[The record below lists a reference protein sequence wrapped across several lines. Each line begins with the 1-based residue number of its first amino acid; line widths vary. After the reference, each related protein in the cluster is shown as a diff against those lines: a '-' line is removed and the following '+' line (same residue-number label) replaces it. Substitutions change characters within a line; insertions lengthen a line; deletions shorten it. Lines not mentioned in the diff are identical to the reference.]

1 MQNIRFSFIL
11 PHWGVFSLVAL
22 FAAGCGGDSLT
33 EPQPDDPDDPGQP
46 PPNALPLRTD
56 LGTLGGESSYAY
68 DVNDGGVVVGASQNA
83 DGLFHG
89 FRWTVSGGLQPLSPL
104 PGDRESRAVAITAD
118 GTVLGISIAAGGA
131 TRPVIWAPSGTVEEL
146 AIPPITGAQLTPNDR
161 NAQGAVAGDA
171 LFTDDPE
178 ALVHAWVWSS
188 GAEFTDLA
196 SQLEV
201 PFENY
206 AAAIND
212 GGQVVGTLGAGLWRA
227 YVWRPQ
233 SGGQTLGVPGTV
245 PDRTQVT
252 AQGVNGDGRVAGWA
266 RLLPPEDDADAP
278 PDSPFASFG
287 SYGYVWSEG
296 SGFTLLAGFPGE
308 SQSEAVASDLNDR
321 GDVVGS
327 AVPPGGENINAV
339 AWPRGR
345 AVVALNGADVNPSV
359 ALAVNNTGI
368 AVGWTSTSAEG
379 ADRATVWNIE
389 QAAPLTARMA
399 GRPAAERSGGLPS
412 ATSRAAGC
420 LQRRDRLVTR
430 TLLAECLEGRTN

>member
-1 MQNIRFSFIL
+1 
-11 PHWGVFSLVAL
+11 
-22 FAAGCGGDSLT
+22 
-33 EPQPDDPDDPGQP
+33 
-46 PPNALPLRTD
+46 
-56 LGTLGGESSYAY
+56 
-68 DVNDGGVVVGASQNA
+68 
-83 DGLFHG
+83 
-89 FRWTVSGGLQPLSPL
+89 
-104 PGDRESRAVAITAD
+104 
-118 GTVLGISIAAGGA
+118 
-131 TRPVIWAPSGTVEEL
+131 
-146 AIPPITGAQLTPNDR
+146 
-161 NAQGAVAGDA
+161 
-171 LFTDDPE
+171 
-178 ALVHAWVWSS
+178 
-188 GAEFTDLA
+188 
-196 SQLEV
+196 
-201 PFENY
+201 
-206 AAAIND
+206 
-212 GGQVVGTLGAGLWRA
+212 
-227 YVWRPQ
+227 
-233 SGGQTLGVPGTV
+233 
-245 PDRTQVT
+245 
-252 AQGVNGDGRVAGWA
+252 VNGDGRVAGWA

-278 PDSPFASFG
+278 PDPPFASFG

-339 AWPRGR
+339 AWPRGG

-399 GRPAAERSGGLPS
+399 GRPAAERSGASRS

-430 TLLAECLEGRTN
+430 TRLAECLEGRTN